1 MVRDSGSSSGSM
13 LAISVSRECIWL
25 SAPSPTTHTVLARV
39 PARAASSF
47 ADFTGVVPISCGS

>member
-25 SAPSPTTHTVLARV
+25 SVPSPTTHRCS
-39 PARAASSF
+39 PAASSSGSSF
-47 ADFTGVVPISCGS
+47 ADFTGVVPISRGS